1 MIFLHV
7 FLPIFFNIILYFY
20 TVRYNLGIKIFG
32 LLHVSFSLPLA
43 TWNVKSNVDPVYY
56 EKGRNQEEASRGS
69 GSCKIF

>member
-7 FLPIFFNIILYFY
+7 FLNIILYFY
-20 TVRYNLGIKIFG
+20 TVRYNPGIKIFG

-43 TWNVKSNVDPVYY
+43 TWNVKSNADLVYY
-56 EKGRNQEEASRGS
+56 EKGRNQGEASRGS